1 MGHERHWMCEDAS
14 HRAAYAA
21 TASEALRCVEGK
33 WKIVILCQMF
43 ALGTLRF
50 SQLERLVVGVTQ
62 KMLIQQLKEL
72 EKDGIV
78 ERTVYPQVPPKV
90 EYSLTDLGRALGP
103 AMAALLD
110 WAEMRRNHPCKTP
123 EKVES

>member
-1 MGHERHWMCEDAS
+1 MSSERNWMCEDPA

-50 SQLERLVVGVTQ
+50 SQLERLVIGITQ
-62 KMLIQQLKEL
+62 KMLIQQLKEM

-78 ERTVYPQVPPKV
+78 ERKVYPQVPPKV
-90 EYSLTDLGRALGP
+90 EYSLTDVGHA
-103 AMAALLD
+103 
-110 WAEMRRNHPCKTP
+110 
-123 EKVES
+123 

>member
-1 MGHERHWMCEDAS
+1 MSYERHWMCEDPS

-50 SQLERLVVGVTQ
+50 SQLERLVAGVTQ

-90 EYSLTDLGRALGP
+90 EYSLTEVGRALGP

-110 WAEMRRNHPCKTP
+110 WAEMRRNHPSRIP
-123 EKVES
+123 SEG

>member
-1 MGHERHWMCEDAS
+1 MGHERNWMCEDPS

-50 SQLERLVVGVTQ
+50 SELERLVAGVTQ

-90 EYSLTDLGRALGP
+90 EYSLTEVGRALGP

-110 WAEMRRNHPCKTP
+110 WAEMRRNHPSRIP
-123 EKVES
+123 REG

>member
-1 MGHERHWMCEDAS
+1 MCSERNWMCEDPAY
-14 HRAAYAA
+14 RAAYAA

-50 SQLERLVVGVTQ
+50 SQLERLVIGITQ
-62 KMLIQQLKEL
+62 KMLIQQLKEM

-78 ERTVYPQVPPKV
+78 ERKVYPQVPPKV
-90 EYSLTDLGRALGP
+90 EYSLTDVGRALGP

-110 WAEMRRNHPCKTP
+110 WAEMRRHHHQSNH
-123 EKVES
+123 